1 MFRIMRM
8 WTWGSLLV
16 ADSVWGQQPDR
27 VFVAGTVTDVNGG
40 YVPAAM
46 VVNQSGLGGGM
57 FVDANG
63 AFVVAAQPG
72 DTLAIGAIGFHTR
85 NWVVPPEAPADEVQ
99 IQLRRLSVQ
108 VGIAEIVAPRELR
121 EILRDIESLGYD
133 EKDYRVSSVDA
144 LSSPITFLYQMFSRE
159 EQSKREVARMEN
171 EDRRRNL
178 LRELFVK
185 YVDYDIIDLEEP
197 EFDAFIAFCDPG
209 DEMLQT
215 WSQYE
220 FILYVKQRFRLFATL
235 PSRLDEGDYQYH
247 LD

>member
-1 MFRIMRM
+1 M
-8 WTWGSLLV
+8 LLL
-16 ADSVWGQQPDR
+16 AAPAGLLAQQPDR
-27 VFVAGTVTDVNGG
+27 VFVSGTVTDVRGG

-46 VVNQSGLGGGM
+46 VVNRSAGGSGM

-63 AFVVAAQPG
+63 AFIIAAHPG
-72 DTLAIGAIGFHTR
+72 DTLAVGAIGFHTN
-85 NWVVPPEAPADEVQ
+85 NWVVPATSPAEDVQ
-99 IQLRRLSVQ
+99 IALRRLSVS
-108 VGIAEIVAPRELR
+108 VGIAEVVAPRELR
-121 EILRDIESLGYD
+121 EILHDIESLGYD
-133 EKDYRVSSVDA
+133 ERDYRVSSVDA
-144 LSSPITFLYQMFSRE
+144 FSSPITFLYQMFSRE

-171 EDRRRNL
+171 DDRRRSL

-209 DEMLQT
+209 DDMLQL

-220 FILYVKQRFRLFATL
+220 FIQYVKQRFRLFVTL
-235 PSRLDEGDYQYH
+235 PSRLNEGDYQYH

>member
-1 MFRIMRM
+1 MR
-8 WTWGSLLV
+8 TWAWSCLLW
-16 ADSVWGQQPDR
+16 AGTAWGQQPER
-27 VFVAGTVTDVNGG
+27 VLVAGKVTDANGG

-46 VVNQSGLGGGM
+46 VVNRSGLGGGL

-63 AFVVAAQPG
+63 DFVVAAQPG

-85 NWVVPPEAPADEVQ
+85 NWVVPAESPSDEVQ
-99 IQLRRLSVQ
+99 IQLQRLSVQ

-121 EILRDIESLGYD
+121 EILHDIESLGYD
-133 EKDYRVSSVDA
+133 ETDYRVSSVDA
-144 LSSPITFLYQMFSRE
+144 FSSPITFLYQMFSRQE
-159 EQSKREVARMEN
+159 KSKREVARMEN
-171 EDRRRNL
+171 DDRRRNL
-178 LRELFVK
+178 LRELLVK
-185 YVDYDIIDLEEP
+185 YVDYEIIDLEEP

-209 DEMLQT
+209 DEMLQV

-220 FILYVKQRFRLFATL
+220 FIQYVKQRFRLFSTL